1 MQSYEFDYNQYRKK
15 LNPTKKTSIL
25 ILSFLILISL
35 GLAMFLYP
43 KINKQD
49 EYYFVEINSFL
60 TYNEATN
67 LASTISSLNGAG
79 YVYYDGKYHVFAQF
93 YPNKKDANTV
103 CENLKSDY
111 PTCTVYTLKCNKFNK
126 IKNLTDNQNK
136 SIENL
141 LNANISLMNSVYKS
155 IISFDKNEIKLN
167 ELLLNLENI
176 KSDYKKYSNEF
187 FNQFNTDT
195 KYSKAKKYVAKINE
209 FTDFFSELKNEQ
221 NEQTISQI
229 LKYKLIDMVINHT
242 SLLASF

>member
-1 MQSYEFDYNQYRKK
+1 
-15 LNPTKKTSIL
+15 
-25 ILSFLILISL
+25 
-35 GLAMFLYP
+35 
-43 KINKQD
+43 
-49 EYYFVEINSFL
+49 
-60 TYNEATN
+60 
-67 LASTISSLNGAG
+67 
-79 YVYYDGKYHVFAQF
+79 
-93 YPNKKDANTV
+93 
-103 CENLKSDY
+103 
-111 PTCTVYTLKCNKFNK
+111 
-126 IKNLTDNQNK
+126 
-136 SIENL
+136 
-141 LNANISLMNSVYKS
+141 MNSVYKS